1 MINLL
6 LTATSPIYCPQTPY
20 RNILRSV
27 SRQVVDAVTTR
38 KRNAPIRYFLA
49 AALVACLTILSYS
62 LRPLISETDIIMVF
76 LVGAVVS
83 AVWTGRGP
91 AILYSFLSVSAFNF
105 FFIEPR
111 FEFNVY
117 NSSYWLTF
125 TVMFFASA
133 VISTLAARLKDQV
146 YLAER
151 REREA
156 RILYELLKDLSAAR
170 AKDEMALSLLR
181 HVKGV
186 LQSKVCIRS
195 PETVFGDQLS
205 QISLALPI
213 RGYGALEVESG
224 HALPEDQ
231 RRVLETCVALFVS
244 VMEGA
249 AKAQQA
255 EQAKI
260 QAETEKTRS
269 ILLSSVSHDLRSPL
283 AAISGSAETLLQKYS
298 GEPLLSSIRLEA
310 GRLARIVS
318 NLLDITRMETGNIK
332 LNMMAYDPSEIIG
345 SAVAACRE
353 TLKQHTL
360 TLQVEKGL
368 PFVRMDGLL
377 LSQLM
382 QNLLENAARHTPA
395 GSVIDF
401 KAYMREGSFCFVVS
415 DNGSGIP
422 AGSETNIFNKFVS
435 LSPEGKSRGAGLG
448 LAICQSI
455 VAAHQGR
462 ILAQNKPEGG
472 ARFVVELPP
481 SLTLPEAREAANG

>member
-1 MINLL
+1 
-6 LTATSPIYCPQTPY
+6 
-20 RNILRSV
+20 
-27 SRQVVDAVTTR
+27 
-38 KRNAPIRYFLA
+38 
-49 AALVACLTILSYS
+49 
-62 LRPLISETDIIMVF
+62 MVF

-91 AILYSFLSVSAFNF
+91 AILYSFLSVSAFNY
-105 FFIEPR
+105 FFIEPL

-125 TVMFFASA
+125 TVMFLACV

-156 RILYELLKDLSAAR
+156 RILYELLKDLSASSAR
-170 AKDEMALSLLR
+170 EKMALSLLL
-181 HVKGV
+181 HVRGMLHAKAR
-186 LQSKVCIRS
+186 IRFS
-195 PETVFGDQLS
+195 DATLGDPLAQATLS
-205 QISLALPI
+205 LHIK
-213 RGYGALEVESG
+213 GYGTLEIESEQP
-224 HALPEDQ
+224 LPEDQ
-231 RRVLETCVALFVS
+231 KRVLETCVALFVS

-249 AKAQQA
+249 TKAQQA

-260 QAETEKTRS
+260 QAEAEKTRS
-269 ILLSSVSHDLRSPL
+269 ILLSSISHDLRSPL
-283 AAISGSAETLLQKYS
+283 AAISGSAETLSQKYS
-298 GEPLLSSIRLEA
+298 SEPLLSSIRHEA
-310 GRLARIVS
+310 GRLAKIVS
-318 NLLDITRMETGNIK
+318 NLLDITRMETGSIK

-345 SAVAACRE
+345 SAVAACCE

-360 TLQVEKGL
+360 TLHVEKGL

-377 LSQLM
+377 VSQLM

-401 KAYMREGSFCFVVS
+401 NAYMREGSLCFVVS
-415 DNGSGIP
+415 DNGPGIP

-435 LSPEGKSRGAGLG
+435 LSPEGKPKGAGLG

-462 ILAQNKPEGG
+462 ILAQNKTEGG

>member
-1 MINLL
+1 
-6 LTATSPIYCPQTPY
+6 
-20 RNILRSV
+20 
-27 SRQVVDAVTTR
+27 VTTR
-38 KRNAPIRYFLA
+38 KRNSPIRYTLA
-49 AALVACLTILSYS
+49 AALVACLTILCYS
-62 LRPLISETDIIMVF
+62 LRPLISETDVIMVF

-117 NSSYWLTF
+117 NTSYWLTF
-125 TVMFFASA
+125 TVMFFACV

-151 REREA
+151 RERET
-156 RILYELLKDLSAAR
+156 RILYELLKDLNAAR
-170 AKDEMALSLLR
+170 EKDEMALSLLL

-186 LQSKVCIRS
+186 LQSKARIRF
-195 PETVFGDQLS
+195 PEKYLGDRLS
-205 QISLALPI
+205 HVSLALPMKS
-213 RGYGALEVESG
+213 YGTLEIETG
-224 HALPEDQ
+224 QDLPEDQ
-231 RRVLETCVALFVS
+231 RRVLETCIALFFS
-244 VMEGA
+244 VMEGV

-269 ILLSSVSHDLRSPL
+269 ILLSAMSHDLRSPL

-298 GEPLLSSIRLEA
+298 GEPLLSSIRQEA
-310 GRLARIVS
+310 GRLTRIVS

-353 TLKQHTL
+353 TLKQHRL
-360 TLQVEKGL
+360 ALHVEKGL

-377 LSQLM
+377 VSQLM

-395 GSVIDF
+395 GSIIDF
-401 KAYMREGSFCFVVS
+401 NAYMREGSFCFVVS
-415 DNGSGIP
+415 DNGPGIP
-422 AGSETNIFNKFVS
+422 AGSEMNIFNKFVS
-435 LSPEGKSRGAGLG
+435 LSPEGKPKGAGLG

-481 SLTLPEAREAANG
+481 SLTLAETREAANA